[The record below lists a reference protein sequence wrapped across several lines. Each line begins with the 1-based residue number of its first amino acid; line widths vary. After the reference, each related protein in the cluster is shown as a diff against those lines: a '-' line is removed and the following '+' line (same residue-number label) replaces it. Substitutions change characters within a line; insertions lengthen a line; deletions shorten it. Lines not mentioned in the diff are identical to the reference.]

1 MLASLEIHRD
11 FLIILARLLVTWV
24 LSEIEITSF
33 PLQLDATVTIQQ
45 YGFVVAADAFG
56 QMIFSPIFGFLADK
70 CGSIRPVCL
79 LCCIVFT
86 LGNVLYATISFSQ
99 TTQKSLF
106 AGLSWFLPI
115 KCKKLQCTSLFKW
128 CIVLG
133 FSEPKRRLC
142 KVPLVTADAWYYYL
156 AIRSSCRFRSFWGF
170 ATLENV
176 LGCILHMPKLVSFHL
191 LRNWCIMYA
200 CFGDSS
206 VHKIIFLPFYAQ

>member
-1 MLASLEIHRD
+1 MLGYSRSKKLKIGDVIVLASLEIHRD
-11 FLIILARLLVTWV
+11 FLIILTRLLVTWLV
-24 LSEIEITSF
+24 SEIEITSF

-115 KCKKLQCTSLFKW
+115 KNVKNCSAHH
-128 CIVLG
+128 
-133 FSEPKRRLC
+133 FSNG
-142 KVPLVTADAWYYYL
+142 A
-156 AIRSSCRFRSFWGF
+156 
-170 ATLENV
+170 
-176 LGCILHMPKLVSFHL
+176 
-191 LRNWCIMYA
+191 
-200 CFGDSS
+200 
-206 VHKIIFLPFYAQ
+206 